1 MESELKSMFLA
12 YIVQNLV
19 EAPEEM
25 KPIGYKWI
33 YKRKKGV
40 DGKVKTYKARLIVK
54 GYGEKSFFDYEET
67 SLSDA

>member
-40 DGKVKTYKARLIVK
+40 DGK
-54 GYGEKSFFDYEET
+54 G
-67 SLSDA
+67 